1 MCLRQPIRKQRQNK
15 ILMKHKK
22 CVEAVYFDP
31 EKLCA
36 KIASLSVE
44 EISVIE
50 KINDYVAAAESIDEL
65 LGFLFQS
72 TRLICPCDRIGLA
85 FIENDSRV
93 VAYHAVA
100 DYEPVFLNRGYAED
114 LQGSSLEF
122 VIKKGFLRVINDL
135 SEYYRNHFESI
146 STGLILK
153 EGVQSSMTCPMSVDK
168 RNVGLLFRSSR
179 NKNAYDEHQVVLHM
193 AIAERLSQ
201 AVEKA
206 YRIEQL
212 QAANKSYTEMLGFV
226 SHELKNPIASIITD
240 ARLISDGMLGEVNQN
255 QSNKL
260 GKLID
265 KGNYLL
271 GLIKDYLDLARIE
284 AVDLKPAIS
293 NINDFE
299 ARVINP
305 AIEILNPQIEIKKM
319 LLNVES
325 GSENIQIQGDAEL
338 LTIVTVNLLGNAIKY
353 GYENSVVKI
362 KIKKESEY
370 IVVSVRNEGPG
381 FPESQKGRLF
391 RKFSRI
397 MTPELKKEKGTG
409 IGLYTCWRI
418 VKAHNGKIFADSVE
432 GKWAEFAFKIPV
444 KEGKDIQ

>member
-1 MCLRQPIRKQRQNK
+1 M
-15 ILMKHKK
+15 
-22 CVEAVYFDP
+22 
-31 EKLCA
+31 
-36 KIASLSVE
+36 
-44 EISVIE
+44 
-50 KINDYVAAAESIDEL
+50 
-65 LGFLFQS
+65 
-72 TRLICPCDRIGLA
+72 
-85 FIENDSRV
+85 
-93 VAYHAVA
+93 
-100 DYEPVFLNRGYAED
+100 
-114 LQGSSLEF
+114 
-122 VIKKGFLRVINDL
+122 
-135 SEYYRNHFESI
+135 
-146 STGLILK
+146 
-153 EGVQSSMTCPMSVDK
+153 
-168 RNVGLLFRSSR
+168 
-179 NKNAYDEHQVVLHM
+179 
-193 AIAERLSQ
+193 
-201 AVEKA
+201 
-206 YRIEQL
+206 
-212 QAANKSYTEMLGFV
+212 
-226 SHELKNPIASIITD
+226 
-240 ARLISDGMLGEVNQN
+240 
-255 QSNKL
+255 
-260 GKLID
+260 
-265 KGNYLL
+265 
-271 GLIKDYLDLARIE
+271 
-284 AVDLKPAIS
+284 KPAIS

-432 GKWAEFAFKIPV
+432 GKWAEFTFKIPV